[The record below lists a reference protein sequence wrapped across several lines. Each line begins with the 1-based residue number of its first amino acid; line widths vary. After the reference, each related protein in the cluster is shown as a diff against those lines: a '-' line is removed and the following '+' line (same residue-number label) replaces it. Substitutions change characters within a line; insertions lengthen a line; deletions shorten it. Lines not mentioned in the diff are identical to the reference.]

1 MSGAAKNEG
10 FICPVCMWV
19 GQDGPDLA
27 NHFETEHEEARSG
40 TLKAGQNALSHGNL
54 SLR

>member
-1 MSGAAKNEG
+1 
-10 FICPVCMWV
+10 MWV

-27 NHFETEHEEARSG
+27 NHFETEHEEAKSG